1 VRILDDW
8 AKTLREKMKSQLFNI
23 MEKYFKAFV
32 GVLVLGAILLYVQTS
47 HAQSNWFWQQPLP
60 TGNSLKDVKFVNHQ
74 TGYAVG
80 DVGTIVKSTN
90 GGSNWFTLN
99 NPKKSQLW
107 GIDFAPGNASVLI
120 AVGDSGLILR
130 SSNAGESWSVIQF
143 QAGVIYEDVDFV
155 NSTTGYV
162 VGSGGRI
169 FKTTNAGANWYQQ
182 TSPTGANFLC
192 VNFFDENFGAIGG
205 TTRLL
210 LTTNAGTTWVVQ
222 NITFFPLNQV
232 TCIAAI
238 DTNTVIGVVNN
249 TNGTMYKT
257 TNRGANW
264 LIQSLNIPT
273 LNGGVD
279 AVRDIVFSGNRY
291 GVIACDR
298 GSLLRTTNSGDNWTR
313 DSSYVEYFQRS
324 SSIGI
329 FWAADMID
337 TNTAYVSGGGANVF
351 RSTNS
356 GQNWTILSGGY
367 FDLHGTHIINANTG
381 WCVGEEGTLQ
391 KTTDGGTN
399 WSFYPQITRE
409 VLWDVM
415 FPSPSTGYI
424 SGDSGVIL
432 KTTNSG
438 TDWFFLNSGTRIN
451 LFDIFFI
458 NNETGY
464 CGGGFTSDPDPG
476 VGIIMKTIN
485 GGSNWET
492 VFYYTD
498 SGWVNALHFFD
509 ENTGIACFDR
519 GIRRT
524 TNSGLNWVVVGIGST
539 GRGSDMSFPN
549 SQTGYTSGGSNTFY
563 KTTNSGLSWLGYAT
577 GNPGVSIS
585 TIHFFNSL
593 KGFATGLYGEILY
606 TENGGLNWTINRA
619 VTRNYITSIN
629 FSDSL
634 NGVMTG
640 IFGTILRTT
649 NGGISYIENKAHQI
663 PEDFQLYQNYP
674 NPFNPE
680 TTIHFSL
687 RRSAEIKIV
696 LSNILG
702 EQVRVLTD
710 KFTAAGDHKLI
721 LKSAGLST
729 GVYFCSLIA
738 NGSVVQTR
746 KLLLIK

>member
-1 VRILDDW
+1 
-8 AKTLREKMKSQLFNI
+8 MKN
-23 MEKYFKAFV
+23 YFKGSV
-32 GVLVLGAILLYVQTS
+32 GILILAVTLLYVQTS

-60 TGNSLKDVKFVNHQ
+60 AGNSLKDVKFVNHQ

-130 SSNAGESWSVIQF
+130 TSNAGESWNVIQF

-169 FKTTNAGANWYQQ
+169 FKTTNAGANWFQQ

-222 NITFFPLNQV
+222 NLTFFPFTQV
-232 TCIAAI
+232 SGISAI
-238 DTNTVIGVVNN
+238 DSATVIGVVNN
-249 TNGTMYKT
+249 NGGTMLKT
-257 TNRGANW
+257 TNRGQDW
-264 LIQSLNIPT
+264 IEEPMGIPYQD
-273 LNGGVD
+273 L
-279 AVRDIVFSGNRY
+279 VRDLSFSGKNN
-291 GVIACDR
+291 GTIVCDL
-298 GSLLRTTNSGDNWTR
+298 GMIVRTTNAGASWIL
-313 DSSYVEYFQRS
+313 DSTFYQYFQRS
-324 SSIGI
+324 YGI
-329 FWAADMID
+329 DLLRGVHMVD
-337 TNTAYVSGGGANVF
+337 TSLTYISGGGGSIY
-351 RSTNS
+351 RSTNA

-367 FDLHGTHIINANTG
+367 FDLHGSHFVNANTG
-381 WCVGEEGTLQ
+381 WCVGEEGTVQ
-391 KTTDGGTN
+391 KTTNGGTN

-415 FPSPSTGYI
+415 FPSQSTGYI

-432 KTTNSG
+432 KTTNTG
-438 TDWFFLNSGTRIN
+438 TNWFFLNSGTRIN

-458 NNETGY
+458 NNETGF

-476 VGIIMKTIN
+476 VGIIMKTVN
-485 GGSNWET
+485 GGNNWET

-524 TNSGLNWVVVGIGST
+524 TNGGLNWLIVGTGST
-539 GRGSDMSFPN
+539 GRGLDMSFPN

-563 KTTNSGLSWLGYAT
+563 KTTNSGLSWLGYST
-577 GNPGVSIS
+577 GNPGVVIQ
-585 TIHFFNSL
+585 TIHFINSL
-593 KGFATGLYGEILY
+593 KGFAAGPYGEILY
-606 TENGGLNWTINRA
+606 TENGGLNWTINRGLSE
-619 VTRNYITSIN
+619 NYIASIY
-629 FSDSL
+629 FSDSI
-634 NGVMTG
+634 NGTMTG
-640 IFGTILRTT
+640 IFGTILKTT
-649 NGGISYIENKAHQI
+649 NGGISYIDNEAKQV
-663 PEDFQLYQNYP
+663 PEDFQLHQNYP
-674 NPFNPE
+674 NPFNPT
-680 TTIHFSL
+680 TTIRFSL
-687 RRSAEIKIV
+687 KRSAEIKIV

-702 EQVRVLTD
+702 KQVRVLTD
-710 KFTAAGDHKLI
+710 KFTAAGDHKLL

-738 NGSVVQTR
+738 NGSVAQTI

>member
-1 VRILDDW
+1 
-8 AKTLREKMKSQLFNI
+8 MKN
-23 MEKYFKAFV
+23 YFKGSV
-32 GVLVLGAILLYVQTS
+32 GILILAVTLLYVQTL

-60 TGNSLKDVKFVNHQ
+60 AGNSLKDVKFVNHQ

-90 GGSNWFTLN
+90 GGFNWFTLN

-107 GIDFAPGNASVLI
+107 GIDFAPGNANVLI

-130 SSNAGESWSVIQF
+130 TSNAGDSWNVIQF

-169 FKTTNAGANWYQQ
+169 FKTTNAGANWFQQ

-222 NITFFPLNQV
+222 NLTFFPLNQV

-257 TNRGANW
+257 TNRGENW
-264 LIQSLNIPT
+264 LIQSLNIP
-273 LNGGVD
+273 LFEFGVD

-291 GVIACDR
+291 GIIACDY
-298 GSLLRTTNSGDNWTR
+298 GTILRTTNAGNNWTR
-313 DSSYVEYFQRS
+313 DTTYRDYFQRS

-367 FDLHGTHIINANTG
+367 FDLHGSHFINANTG

-391 KTTDGGTN
+391 KTTNGGVS
-399 WSFYPQITRE
+399 WSFYPPITRE
-409 VLWDVM
+409 VLREVV
-415 FPSPSTGYI
+415 FPSPDTGYI
-424 SGDSGVIL
+424 SGDSGVVL
-432 KTTNSG
+432 KTTNAG
-438 TDWFFLNSGTRIN
+438 TSWFHLNTGIKALLFDVFFLNN
-451 LFDIFFI
+451 Q
-458 NNETGY
+458 TGY
-464 CGGGFTSDPDPG
+464 IGGGYISWDSI
-476 VGIIMKTIN
+476 GIGWIRKTTD
-485 GGSNWET
+485 GGLNWT
-492 VFYYTD
+492 TLFYEQD

-509 ENTGIACFDR
+509 ANTGVACFDAS
-519 GIRRT
+519 IKRT
-524 TNSGLNWVVVGIGST
+524 TDGGANWTTVGFSST

-563 KTTNSGLSWLGYAT
+563 KTTDSGLSWLGYAT
-577 GNPGVSIS
+577 GNPGVVIS
-585 TIHFFNSL
+585 TIHFINSL

-619 VTRNYITSIN
+619 LTRNYITSIN

-649 NGGISYIENKAHQI
+649 NGGISYIGSESQQI
-663 PEDFQLYQNYP
+663 PEDYQLHQNYP
-674 NPFNPE
+674 NPFNPS
-680 TTIHFSL
+680 TTIKFSL
-687 RRSAEIKIV
+687 KRNAEIRII

-710 KFTAAGDHKLI
+710 KYTRAGDHKVI
-721 LKSAGLST
+721 FNSEGLPT

-738 NGSVVQTR
+738 NSSVAQTR

>member
-1 VRILDDW
+1 
-8 AKTLREKMKSQLFNI
+8 MK
-23 MEKYFKAFV
+23 KYFKGFV
-32 GVLVLGAILLYVQTS
+32 GVLVLVANLLNVQTS
-47 HAQSNWFWQQPLP
+47 HAQSTWFWQQPLP
-60 TGNSLKDVKFVNHQ
+60 QGNSLKDVKFLNQQ

-107 GIDFAPGNASVLI
+107 GIDFAPGNANVLI

-130 SSNAGESWSVIQF
+130 TSNAGESWNVIQF

-169 FKTTNAGANWYQQ
+169 FKTTNAGANWFQQ

-222 NITFFPLNQV
+222 NLTFFPFTQV
-232 TCIAAI
+232 SGIAAI
-238 DTNTVIGVVNN
+238 DSSTVVGVVNN
-249 TNGTMYKT
+249 NGGTMLKT
-257 TNRGANW
+257 TNRGQDW
-264 LIQSLNIPT
+264 KEEPMGIPYQD
-273 LNGGVD
+273 L
-279 AVRDIVFSGNRY
+279 VRDLSFSGKNN
-291 GVIACDR
+291 GTIVCDL
-298 GSLLRTTNSGDNWTR
+298 GMIVRTTNAGASWIL
-313 DSSYVEYFQRS
+313 DSTYYQYFQRS
-324 SSIGI
+324 YGI
-329 FWAADMID
+329 DLLRGVHMID
-337 TNTAYVSGGGANVF
+337 TNTIYISGGGGSIY

-356 GQNWTILSGGY
+356 GQNWSILSGGY
-367 FDLHGTHIINANTG
+367 FDLHGTHFVNANTG
-381 WCVGEEGTLQ
+381 WCVGEEGTIQ
-391 KTTDGGTN
+391 KTTNGGTN

-415 FPSPSTGYI
+415 FPSQSTGYI

-432 KTTNSG
+432 KTTNAG
-438 TDWFFLNSGTRIN
+438 TNWFFLNSGTRIN
-451 LFDIFFI
+451 LFDVFFI

-485 GGSNWET
+485 GGNNWET

-524 TNSGLNWVVVGIGST
+524 INGGLNWVVVGIGST
-539 GRGSDMSFPN
+539 GRGLDMSFPN
-549 SQTGYTSGGSNTFY
+549 SQIGYAAGGSNTFY
-563 KTTNSGLSWLGYAT
+563 KTTNSGISWLGYST
-577 GNPGVSIS
+577 GNPGVVIQ
-585 TIHFFNSL
+585 TIHFMNSL
-593 KGFATGLYGEILY
+593 KGFAAGPYGEILY
-606 TENGGLNWTINRA
+606 TENGGLNWTINKGISE
-619 VTRNYITSIN
+619 NYIASIS

-640 IFGTILRTT
+640 FFGTILRTT
-649 NGGISYIENKAHQI
+649 NGGISYINSETQQLPDDI
-663 PEDFQLYQNYP
+663 QLYQNYP
-674 NPFNPE
+674 NPFNPV
-680 TTIHFSL
+680 TTIRFSL
-687 RRSAEIKIV
+687 KKSAEIKLVI
-696 LSNILG
+696 SNLLG
-702 EQVRVLTD
+702 EQVKVLTD
-710 KFTAAGDHKLI
+710 KYTGVGNHKVI
-721 LKSAGLST
+721 FNSEGLPS
-729 GVYFCSLIA
+729 GVYFCSLIS
-738 NGSVVQTR
+738 NGSVAQTV